1 MATYISR
8 QLRGKRYA
16 YTSSMVGK
24 SEKQRNSD
32 ELFHYLIND
41 PDPERKW
48 NGTQG
53 LALIVFIRCCTR
65 VLL

>member
-24 SEKQRNSD
+24 SEKQRNAD

-41 PDPERKW
+41 PDLKE
-48 NGTQG
+48 NGILG
-53 LALIVFIRCCTR
+53 C
-65 VLL
+65 LLYTWKE